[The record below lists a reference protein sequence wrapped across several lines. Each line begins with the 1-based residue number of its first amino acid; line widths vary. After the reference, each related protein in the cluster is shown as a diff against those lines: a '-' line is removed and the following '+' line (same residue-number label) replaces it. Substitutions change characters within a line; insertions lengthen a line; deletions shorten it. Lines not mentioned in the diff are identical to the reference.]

1 MGEIMKKA
9 SVYLLLICLLSSC
22 SLKYNYEVNPY
33 DVMGVIDD
41 NGEYIPALNSFVKL
55 QMYNENELK
64 EVRSSFSS
72 AIQKVHIISDSYHS
86 YFGNNN
92 VKTINENYGK
102 EAINV
107 DPLLIDLVNKGIE
120 LTKLTKGIFNITMG
134 QTISWWSDALNN
146 IDNSLTADDPNH
158 DTYIK
163 IDQKNSTIK
172 IEHKEDALMP
182 VLWNFG
188 GISKG
193 FALDQV
199 NDLFLNNQPGIIS
212 AGSSSISL
220 KGTFPLSNRK
230 YYLINIREPSFYKSS
245 QQEVFLQLALE
256 KYTNISNS
264 GDYEKF
270 FFTKDTNTLRSHI
283 INASTGFSDNYHRSA
298 IVFSDTYSYVLDVLS
313 TTLMNLETI
322 DEIEEMVKRFEDFYK
337 TSIAYCI
344 IDDFENGFKLS
355 INEKFNDC
363 IVENK
368 ISSIIKDIQ
377 VIKN

>member
-1 MGEIMKKA
+1 MM
-9 SVYLLLICLLSSC
+9 
-22 SLKYNYEVNPY
+22 N
-33 DVMGVIDD
+33 
-41 NGEYIPALNSFVKL
+41 
-55 QMYNENELK
+55 
-64 EVRSSFSS
+64 
-72 AIQKVHIISDSYHS
+72 
-86 YFGNNN
+86 
-92 VKTINENYGK
+92 
-102 EAINV
+102 
-107 DPLLIDLVNKGIE
+107 
-120 LTKLTKGIFNITMG
+120 
-134 QTISWWSDALNN
+134 
-146 IDNSLTADDPNH
+146 
-158 DTYIK
+158 YIK
-163 IDQKNSTIK
+163 IDQENSTIK
-172 IEHKEDALMP
+172 IENKEDALMP
-182 VLWNFG
+182 VLLNFG

-245 QQEVFLQLALE
+245 QQEVFLQLTLE

-270 FFTKDTNTLRSHI
+270 FFTKDTNILRSHI
-283 INASTGFSDNYHRSA
+283 INASTGFSDNYHRTA

-322 DEIEEMVKRFEDFYK
+322 DEIKEMVKRFEDFYN

-355 INEKFNDC
+355 VNEKFNDC